1 MGVIPVILCLDV
13 EPDERQISSDT
24 ATDWEGFAET
34 FKFFAALRP
43 RLAAAT
49 DAPARF
55 SWFFRMDPQ
64 IERAYGSPGWVAE
77 RYGAL
82 IAELAAAG
90 DELGLHTHA
99 WRWAEDLPGWVA
111 DHGDQQWINHCLRV
125 AFAAY
130 GRAFG
135 RACDCFR
142 FGDHWMSNET
152 MDLLESLGAQFDL
165 TIEPGRIARP
175 AETLPETYTG
185 SLPDYLSVPL
195 RPYRPARQDFRTH
208 SPEHERDLWAIP
220 LSAGRAPGRF
230 TGIKRAAKALGI
242 ELRKHNDTVPLNL
255 ELGAPLFRALLDS
268 WLAAAGGTYLALVV
282 RTDACLPARAR
293 ANVAENMN
301 FILSHPLA
309 RSFKFSKPAEAI
321 SLLASAGALN
331 TKINSKTQAV

>member
-1 MGVIPVILCLDV
+1 MGAIPVILCIDV

-49 DAPARF
+49 EAPARF

-77 RYGAL
+77 RHSAL

-99 WRWAEDLPGWVA
+99 WRWDEDLRCWVA
-111 DHGDQQWINHCLRV
+111 DHGNQQWIDHCVRL

-130 GRAFG
+130 RSAFG
-135 RACDCFR
+135 RACVSFR

-152 MDLLESLGAQFDL
+152 MNLLESLGARFDL
-165 TIEPGRIARP
+165 TVEPGRIARP
-175 AETLPETYTG
+175 AQSLTETYTG
-185 SLPDYLSVPL
+185 SLPDYVSAPR
-195 RPYRPARQDFRTH
+195 RPYRPSRQDFRIP

-220 LSAGRAPGRF
+220 LSTGKEPGRF
-230 TGIKRAAKALGI
+230 PGIKRAAKALGI
-242 ELRKHNDTVPLNL
+242 DLRKRNDTVPLNL
-255 ELGAPLFRALLDS
+255 ALGAPLFRALVDS
-268 WLAAAGGTYLALVV
+268 WLATAGGTYLALIV

-309 RSFKFSKPAEAI
+309 RSFKFSRPAEAI
-321 SLLASAGALN
+321 RLLASAGALHSK
-331 TKINSKTQAV
+331 TNSETQAV